1 VASGSSLL
9 ANPLITPHHAPVRTC
24 PSEYA
29 FKTAKT
35 AGITAIA
42 VRGKDCVCFVTQK
55 KVPDKLTDPSSV
67 TNIHKITPSIG
78 MLTTGMHGDARS
90 LVQKARSESA
100 EFKFKYGYDIPP
112 GVLARILADQAQV
125 YTQHA
130 YMRPLGVIPIIIGID
145 EEEGTQLYKVD
156 PAGYFVGYKATA
168 SGAKDQE
175 ATNWL
180 EKQHKGVDGGF
191 EALTYDDV
199 VQTAITGLQNVLSE
213 DLKSS
218 DVEVA
223 IAYIPSMEKDGGVYQ
238 GGRFKVLTNDEV
250 DHHLNM
256 IAEKD

>member
-1 VASGSSLL
+1 MLSIYV
-9 ANPLITPHHAPVRTC
+9 
-24 PSEYA
+24 EYA

-35 AGITAIA
+35 AGNTAIA
-42 VRGKDCVCFVTQK
+42 IRGKDCVCFVTQK
-55 KVPDKLTDPSSV
+55 KVPDKLTDPNSV

-78 MLTTGMHGDARS
+78 MLATGLHGDARS

-100 EFKFKYGYDIPP
+100 EFKFKYGYDITPSA
-112 GVLARILADQAQV
+112 LARILADQAQV

-168 SGAKDQE
+168 SGVKDQE

-180 EKQHKGVDGGF
+180 EKQHKGAGDDGFGS
-191 EALTYDDV
+191 LLHDDV
-199 VQTAITGLQNVLSE
+199 IQMAISGLQHVLSE

-218 DVEVA
+218 DIEVG
-223 IAYIPSMEKDGGVYQ
+223 IAHIPSMERDGVYQ
-238 GGRFKVLTNDEV
+238 GGRFTALNQSQIEN
-250 DHHLNM
+250 HL
-256 IAEKD
+256 IAISEKD